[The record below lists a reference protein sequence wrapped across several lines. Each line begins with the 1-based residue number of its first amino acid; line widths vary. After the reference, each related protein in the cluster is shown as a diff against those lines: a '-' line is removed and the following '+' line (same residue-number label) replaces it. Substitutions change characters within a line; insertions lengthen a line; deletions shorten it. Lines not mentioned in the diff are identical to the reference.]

1 MKTLRLLMHNKVGFA
16 GFLGVLFFLFLAFV
30 APLFIPLDTE
40 TRVDQIYQLPS
51 AEHIL
56 GTDFQGRDIF
66 SLIVHGGRDVMVV
79 AFLTGLISTTI
90 AVILG
95 SLSALLGGWVDSL
108 IMAVTDVWL
117 AIPQLPLLA
126 VVATMIK
133 LDSVVLTAVV
143 LAVLAWPSLTRAIR
157 SQVLS
162 LRQREYVQAAQ
173 LLDLGNRHIIS
184 SELLPN
190 MMSYIAIN
198 LVFAMTGAVY
208 SQVLLVFL
216 GLVTLSNNWG
226 VIINLAWTRGAI
238 FSSMAFMNILAP
250 VLALALF
257 QLSLVSFT
265 RSLEEIFNPRLR
277 TSV

>member
-108 IMAVTDVWL
+108 IMAVTDIWL

-126 VVATMIK
+126 VVATMVK

-143 LAVLAWPSLTRAIR
+143 LAILAWPSLTRAIR

-173 LLDLGNRHIIS
+173 LLDLGNRHIIT

>member
-1 MKTLRLLMHNKVGFA
+1 MKTIRLLMHNKVGFA
-16 GFLGVLFFLFLAFV
+16 GFLGVVFFLFLAFV

-108 IMAVTDVWL
+108 IMAVTDIWL

-126 VVATMIK
+126 VVATMVK

-143 LAVLAWPSLTRAIR
+143 LAILAWPSLTRAIR

-173 LLDLGNRHIIS
+173 LLDLGNRHIIT

>member
-143 LAVLAWPSLTRAIR
+143 LAALAWPSLTRAIR